1 MLIEIKNIKKAFGR
15 KKVLKDIS
23 FTASEGKC
31 IGIIGANGCGKSTL
45 FSILSGVQYGDGGQL
60 LVDGIDLLKSK
71 KIRSKLI
78 GYIPQGA
85 PLIEELNA
93 YDNLLLWC
101 SKARLDAMLKDKN
114 SLINQFGV
122 NEFLRV
128 AVRKMSGG
136 MKKRLS
142 IVCSVL
148 HNPKIIIMDEPTAA
162 LDIICKESIKN
173 YINSCKAEG
182 KTVIIST
189 HEEHELEICDEIYV
203 LKGGVLEPFAYT
215 GNIAELAERIK

>member
-1 MLIEIKNIKKAFGR
+1 MFIEVKNIKKSFGR
-15 KKVLKDIS
+15 KRVLNNIS
-23 FTASEGKC
+23 FSASEGKC

-45 FSILSGVQYGDGGQL
+45 FSILSGVQYAKCGQF
-60 LVDGIDLLKSK
+60 LVNGIDLLKNK
-71 KIRSKLI
+71 KLRAEII

-101 SKARLDAMLKDKN
+101 SKEKIDQMIGDKN

-142 IVCSVL
+142 IVCSVI
-148 HNPKIIIMDEPTAA
+148 HNPQIIIMDEPTAA
-162 LDIICKESIKN
+162 LDIICKEAIKQ
-173 YINSCKAEG
+173 YINGCKAEG

-189 HEEHELEICDEIYV
+189 HEEHELANCDDIYV
-203 LKGGVLEPFAYT
+203 MKNGVLEPFEYT
-215 GNIAELAERIK
+215 GDIAELAERIK

>member
-1 MLIEIKNIKKAFGR
+1 MLIEIKNIQKSFGR
-15 KKVLKDIS
+15 KNVLKNVS
-23 FTASEGKC
+23 FSASEGKC
-31 IGIIGANGCGKSTL
+31 VGIIGANGCGKSTL
-45 FSILSGVQYGDGGQL
+45 FSILSGVQYAKSGEFVVGG
-60 LVDGIDLLKSK
+60 VDLLKDK
-71 KIRSKLI
+71 KIRSKTI

-101 SKARLDAMLKDKN
+101 SKDKLKQMLDSDD
-114 SLINQFGV
+114 SLIKKFGV
-122 NEFLRV
+122 DKFLRV

-142 IVCSVL
+142 IVCSVV
-148 HNPKIIIMDEPTAA
+148 HEPKIIIMDEPTAA
-162 LDIICKESIKN
+162 LDIICKETIKN
-173 YINSCKAEG
+173 YINDCKTEG

-203 LKGGVLEPFAYT
+203 LKNGVLEPFEYN

>member
-1 MLIEIKNIKKAFGR
+1 MLIEIKNIQKSFGKKN
-15 KKVLKDIS
+15 VLKDVS
-23 FTASEGKC
+23 FTAAEGKC

-45 FSILSGVQYGDGGQL
+45 FSILAGVQYAKCGQFI
-60 LVDGIDLLKSK
+60 VDGTDLLKDK
-71 KIRSKLI
+71 KLRSKTI

-85 PLIEELNA
+85 PLLEELNA

-101 SKARLDAMLKDKN
+101 SRDKLVKMLADKE
-114 SLINQFGV
+114 SIINKFGV
-122 NEFLRV
+122 DKFLRV

-142 IVCSVL
+142 IVCSVI
-148 HNPKIIIMDEPTAA
+148 HNPQIVIMDEPTAA
-162 LDIICKESIKN
+162 LDIICKESIKD
-173 YINSCKAEG
+173 YINDCKTAG

-189 HEEHELEICDEIYV
+189 HEEHELAICDEIYV
-203 LKGGVLEPFAYT
+203 LKNGVLEAFEYT